1 MSTNVT
7 NNKNIERNENILC
20 AVLALVKELD
30 DSSLEIIKKDIEKKL
45 QKNNLKR
52 ILWNLY
58 YRTHYSFLFF
68 YAKTNNNIVI
78 YFLILIH

>member
-20 AVLALVKELD
+20 AVLSLVKELD

-52 ILWNLY
+52 IL
-58 YRTHYSFLFF
+58 
-68 YAKTNNNIVI
+68 
-78 YFLILIH
+78 